1 MSNEVINNYAA
12 KNVDVE
18 PINGITEATILDDNE
33 SSAENVVTPS
43 VLDGLDA
50 LFDAAKTI
58 DFNPHNSVNTMRKT
72 ATELG
77 GLGFK
82 VFPIH
87 YLRQRPFSGVW
98 ECSCCE
104 WERWRAKKEG
114 DPNREI
120 ACSNSPGKHPR
131 SKWKETATDDADE
144 IKELWSNRHK
154 GANIA
159 IATGQPSGV
168 YVIDL
173 DGKVGMDSLRALEA
187 KHGALPATMMAFSG
201 RGDGLHL
208 YFKTPAEEEGLTISA
223 GTIGTGIDTR
233 GTGGFIVAPGSN
245 HNSLRRYMW
254 VPGYGPDEIKPADL
268 PPWFIEAMRQASNK
282 TAEEKAAAKAAKAAN
297 GGKAP
302 NAEKREASDPFDVFA
317 MASDDMLSGGWTIQG
332 GEELKGFEAY
342 VATIGEEGD
351 GYDGFHGPIYSALC
365 SFFQTNGLDASDDE
379 AKALLVPAILNAP
392 CKDGRNAKRYAKDR
406 YLDERI
412 ADAREFIG
420 KAREEEAARAL
431 KVGDRVEEAIAK
443 FTKATPEHEYVR
455 VYKMI
460 AASKL
465 PPGQVNEIATKIAK
479 LIGSTA
485 LKVTTKID
493 GYRTRAAEEAAS
505 KKERAKREQE
515 VADILAGKKK
525 PTLDPSTDDFDYMV
539 DACKVR
545 LKSMNGA
552 NSGVSMR
559 FFNVGDKKTRLTFPD
574 EKGRQVTELLDEK
587 VMWSELNTAVRWEK
601 DSQVIEA
608 PRGVAAELVT
618 QWGFTFPP
626 LKGIAASPVF
636 DADGSLIATPGYHAK
651 SGIFYNPPRDFVHPP
666 IPDHPT
672 RDEAFKARD
681 LILKEVIPDF
691 PFSDGNEEGDTGDA
705 SRAHAMALLL
715 QQFIR
720 AMIDGDL
727 PLIFGQ
733 KPEAG
738 TGATLLFKM
747 LLFIAHGRII
757 STQTETKDTEELRK
771 QLTAAGINS
780 EPVVWID
787 NINSHVHGAALANWA
802 TCGVWEDRILG
813 RTEKVRFPVTCTT
826 ILSGN
831 NMRTT
836 GEIAR
841 RCLPIFIDAMRDPK
855 KRTGF
860 KHDLERYVPA
870 NRAALVAACL
880 TMIRYWVQQGKP
892 MWRGKVLPSFAA
904 YSRTMGG
911 LLECLEIPGFLENRH
926 VMTNAADSD
935 DEDWPG
941 LLALWFDK
949 YGAEPIIASQVYDL
963 ISDYSLD
970 IKVKGDTS
978 DDWVKALGTRMSHKV
993 RKVFHAP
1000 DGRSFR
1006 LISVTQETG
1015 KRGTGNKG
1023 LWRVKQMIDDP
1034 FTRAAEDLLEG
1045 LTEEDWADV
1054 MEAGDEGLF
1063 QEPGELGGLTD
1074 EDWRYTAEG
1083 SFFREPR

>member
-1 MSNEVINNYAA
+1 VNTESVNTS
-12 KNVDVE
+12 VE
-18 PINGITEATILDDNE
+18 ETTE
-33 SSAENVVTPS
+33 SSAENTVTPS

-72 ATELG
+72 AIELG
-77 GLGFK
+77 GLRFK

-87 YLRQRPFSGVW
+87 FLRQRPFSGVW

-131 SKWKETATDDADE
+131 SKWKETATDDADV
-144 IKELWSNRHK
+144 IKELWSDRHK

-187 KHGALPATMMAFSG
+187 KHGALPPTMMAFSG

-268 PPWFIEAMRQASNK
+268 PAWFIEAMRQASNK
-282 TAEEKAAAKAAKAAN
+282 TAEDKAAAKAAKAAN
-297 GGKAP
+297 GGNAP

-317 MASDDMLSGGWTIQG
+317 MASDDMLAGGWVIKD
-332 GEELKGFEAY
+332 GEELDGVDAY
-342 VATIGEEGD
+342 ISRIGEESE
-351 GYDGFHGPIYSALC
+351 GYAGFHAPIYSALC
-365 SFFQTNGLDASDDE
+365 SFYQTNGLDASDDE

-431 KVGDRVEEAIAK
+431 QVGERVEEIVAR
-443 FTKATPEHEYVR
+443 FTKATPEHEFVR

-465 PPGQVNEIATKIAK
+465 PPGQVSEIAAKIAK
-479 LIGSTA
+479 LIGSTV

-515 VADILAGKKK
+515 ADDILAGKKK
-525 PTLDPSTDDFDYMV
+525 PILDPSKDDFDYMV

-559 FFNVGDKKTRLTFPD
+559 FFNVGDKMTRLTFPN
-574 EKGRQVTELLDEK
+574 ENGRQFTELMDKE

-636 DADGSLIATPGYHAK
+636 DADGALIATPGYHAK
-651 SGIFYNPPRDFVHPP
+651 SGIFYNPPKDFVLPS
-666 IPDHPT
+666 IPEHVT
-672 RDEAFKARD
+672 RAEAFKARD
-681 LILKEVIPDF
+681 LILDHVIPDF
-691 PFSDGNEEGDTGDA
+691 PFSDGKEEGDMGDA
-705 SRAHAMALLL
+705 SRSHAVALLL
-715 QQFIR
+715 QQFMR
-720 AMIDGDL
+720 PMIGGNL
-727 PLIFGQ
+727 PITFAQ

-738 TGATLLFKM
+738 TGATLLIQM
-747 LLFIAHGRII
+747 LLYIAHGRII
-757 STQTETKDTEELRK
+757 SAQTETKDTEELRK
-771 QLTAAGINS
+771 QLTAAGMES

-813 RTEKVRFPVTCTT
+813 RTQKARFPVTCTT
-826 ILSGN
+826 VLSGN

-841 RCLPIFIDAMRDPK
+841 RCVPIFLDAMRDPK
-855 KRTGF
+855 QRTSF

-870 NRAALVAACL
+870 NRAELVRACL
-880 TMIRYWVQQGKP
+880 VMIKYWVQQGKP
-892 MWRGKVLPSFAA
+892 MWRGKVLPSFAG

-911 LLECLEIPGFLENRH
+911 LLKCLEIPGFLENRH
-926 VMTNAADSD
+926 VMTNSADSD
-935 DEDWPG
+935 DEDWPA
-941 LLALWFDK
+941 LLATWADHFGGD
-949 YGAEPIIASQVYDL
+949 PVIAARIYDL
-963 ISDYSLD
+963 IVDKGLN
-970 IKVKGDTS
+970 IKVKGDTPA
-978 DDWVKALGTRMSHKV
+978 DLAAALGTRMAHKV
-993 RKVFHAP
+993 RQVFHAP

-1015 KRGTGNKG
+1015 KRGTDNKG

-1034 FTRAAEDLLEG
+1034 FTLAAEDLLEG

-1074 EDWRYTAEG
+1074 EDWRHVMED
-1083 SFFREPR
+1083 SFSRKKN